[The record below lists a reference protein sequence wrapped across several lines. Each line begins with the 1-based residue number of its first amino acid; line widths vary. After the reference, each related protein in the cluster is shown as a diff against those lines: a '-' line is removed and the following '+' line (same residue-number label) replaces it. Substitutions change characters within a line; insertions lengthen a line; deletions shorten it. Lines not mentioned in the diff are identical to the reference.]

1 MRRTRRRAVY
11 IPRGTVVSSRRAA
24 NVIAVAAAAAAA
36 ASSVA
41 ASSVAAGGIGA
52 IILFLSP
59 EAATHYRARSPGP
72 IYAYYVVL
80 L

>member
-36 ASSVA
+36 A

>member
-41 ASSVAAGGIGA
+41 AGGIGA